1 MPVYNLNKIL
11 QIIVS
16 LVFITGCARSV
27 TVLSDFPEPVVEPLP
42 LAIGIRYPAELAEYV
57 HVEDPMMDTE
67 WTIRLGEANMKMF
80 RVLFASM
87 FDEIVELEGTA
98 AGEGAEGVDAIIEPR
113 LEELEFTVPRQSGN
127 DQYTVWL
134 RYNLRILSPEG
145 KLIGDWRITA
155 YGQEDE
161 GSMGTGAEDSMKE
174 AAITALRD
182 VAASIIIGFT
192 SAPGV
197 QTLLPP
203 KQAPE
208 NDQAG

>member
-1 MPVYNLNKIL
+1 VPVYNLNKIL

-57 HVEDPMMDTE
+57 HVEDPMMDAE

>member
-1 MPVYNLNKIL
+1 M
-11 QIIVS
+11 
-16 LVFITGCARSV
+16 FITGCARSV

-57 HVEDPMMDTE
+57 HVEDPMMDAE

>member
-1 MPVYNLNKIL
+1 
-11 QIIVS
+11 
-16 LVFITGCARSV
+16 VFITGCARSV

-57 HVEDPMMDTE
+57 HVEDPMMDAE

>member
-1 MPVYNLNKIL
+1 LNKIL

-57 HVEDPMMDTE
+57 HVEDPMMDAE

>member
-1 MPVYNLNKIL
+1 MNKIL

-57 HVEDPMMDTE
+57 HVEDPMMDAE

>member
-1 MPVYNLNKIL
+1 M
-11 QIIVS
+11 
-16 LVFITGCARSV
+16 FITGCARSV

>member
-1 MPVYNLNKIL
+1 MNKIL

-57 HVEDPMMDTE
+57 HVEDPMMDAE

-203 KQAPE
+203 KQAPK

>member
-11 QIIVS
+11 QLIVS
-16 LVFITGCARSV
+16 LALITGCARSV

-42 LAIGIRYPAELAEYV
+42 LAVGIRYPAELAEYV
-57 HVEDPMMDTE
+57 HVKDPMMDAE

-80 RVLFASM
+80 RALFAGM
-87 FDEIVELEGTA
+87 FDEMVELEGTT
-98 AGEGAEGVDAIIEPR
+98 AGEGAAGVDIIIEPK

-134 RYNLRILSPEG
+134 LYNLRILSPEG
-145 KLIGDWRITA
+145 SLISDWRVTA
-155 YGQEDE
+155 YGQQDE
-161 GSMGTGAEDSMKE
+161 GSMGTSAEESMKA

-182 VAASIIIGFT
+182 AAASIILGFP

-197 QTLLPP
+197 ETHLLP
-203 KQAPE
+203 KQTPE
-208 NDQAG
+208 TDQAG